1 MMLTVSSQV
10 QMCEEEV
17 QLSEKLL
24 LEAQKAL
31 KGNLDDIQKRR
42 ERLHSL
48 LGGVGWRAPA
58 PHWPK
63 S

>member
-31 KGNLDDIQKRR
+31 KGGL
-42 ERLHSL
+42 
-48 LGGVGWRAPA
+48 GWRAPA